1 MARRRSRSVRRR
13 KQRGGEK
20 PSFLSSITSFFSR
33 NPPSVPNPNDIQPAQ
48 PAQPAQPS
56 PQPPQSKKYEITTSE
71 AAAVIKLSNKLH
83 TNTEDSITIGTI
95 IEEDI
100 STPGDSTIKYYK
112 VLNNTL
118 VKNPIKIPINYINL
132 NHGFVEV
139 KPMTGGR
146 RRSRRRSNRK
156 RSTRKQRR

>member
-13 KQRGGEK
+13 KQRGGDI
-20 PSFLSSITSFFSR
+20 LSSITSFFSR

-48 PAQPAQPS
+48 PS
-56 PQPPQSKKYEITTSE
+56 PQPAPNTPKAFTYTIPNFND
-71 AAAVIKLSNKLH
+71 NKF
-83 TNTEDSITIGTI
+83 S
-95 IEEDI
+95 
-100 STPGDSTIKYYK
+100 SIKYYRGNEDK
-112 VLNNTL
+112 AINGGEECILHDINSYDSSTPNE
-118 VKNPIKIPINYINL
+118 KNLELSIRKYHKFTCNGQIINIPDDISNY
-132 NHGFVEV
+132 